1 MIRAFALLL
10 ALIAGLAT
18 APASAHFTPNSV
30 IELDFASDHVRAQIT
45 IPTNEIAFATG
56 RPVMSLPELARHLSA
71 TSPDGKVW
79 QVLPKAVRT
88 DTLQK
93 QTDLIATFDLVPPP
107 GADLRQLTLRY
118 NAVIDRVP
126 SHMVMVFARS
136 DFAGGILQSE
146 PQLIGALQQDRQAL
160 LIDRGTGSGWR
171 GFGAAIR
178 LGMHH
183 IAEGHDH
190 LLFLLTL
197 LLPAP
202 LLAAGR
208 RWNGY
213 GGLRSMARKL
223 ATIVT
228 AFTIGHSLTLIGGAF
243 LGWRLT
249 AQPVEIGIALSIL
262 VSAIHA
268 WRPIFAG
275 KEALV
280 AGGFGLI
287 HGLAFATIIGDFTIE
302 PLYRAQ
308 AILGFNVGIEIVQLA
323 VVAVMLPALVVLG
336 QSTAYPRI
344 RSAGALLSGIAA
356 TAWAIERILGKDNA
370 AARAID
376 AGLGYAIWP
385 LGLASLACL
394 AVIVLRQSRWAG
406 KYASSI

>member
-1 MIRAFALLL
+1 MTRALTLLFALVL
-10 ALIAGLAT
+10 AIFAS
-18 APASAHFTPNSV
+18 PAAAHFTPNSV
-30 IELDFASDHVRAQIT
+30 VELDFASDHVVAQIT

-56 RPVMSLPELARHLSA
+56 KPWMNLAELARHIRA
-71 TSPDGKVW
+71 TTPDGRPWRVE
-79 QVLPKAVRT
+79 PKSIRADV
-88 DTLQK
+88 LQK
-93 QTDLIATFDLVPPP
+93 QADLVAEIALIPPP
-107 GADLRQLTLRY
+107 GTNLRRLTLRY
-118 NAVIDRVP
+118 DALIDRLP
-126 SHMVMVFARS
+126 SHIVMIFARS

-146 PQLIGALQQDRQAL
+146 PQLIGALQQDRTSLA
-160 LIDRGTGSGWR
+160 IDRGAGSGWR
-171 GFGAAIR
+171 GFGAAVR

-202 LLAAGR
+202 LLAASR

-228 AFTIGHSLTLIGGAF
+228 AFTIGHSITLIGGAF
-243 LGWRLT
+243 FNWRLP
-249 AQPVEIGIALSIL
+249 AQPVEVGIALSIL
-262 VSAIHA
+262 ISAIHA
-268 WRPIFAG
+268 WRPVFAG
-275 KEALV
+275 REALV

-336 QSTAYPRI
+336 QSAAYPRI
-344 RSAGALLSGIAA
+344 RSTGALLSGIAA

-385 LGLASLACL
+385 LGLVSLACL
-394 AVIVLRQSRWAG
+394 AIIVFRQSRWAG
-406 KYASSI
+406 RYASST

>member
-1 MIRAFALLL
+1 MIRALCLLL
-10 ALIAGLAT
+10 ALLFAA
-18 APASAHFTPNSV
+18 APAQAHFTPNSV
-30 IELDFASDHVRAQIT
+30 IEIDFASDRLTAQIT

-56 RPVMSLPELARHLSA
+56 KPAMSLPELTRHLSA
-71 TSPDGKVW
+71 TSPDGKAWTVT
-79 QVLPKAVRT
+79 PKSIRF

-93 QTDLIATFDLVPPP
+93 QTDLIATIDLTPPP
-107 GADLRQLTLRY
+107 GADLRRLTFRY
-118 NAVIDRVP
+118 TAVIDRVP

-146 PQLIGALQQDRQAL
+146 PQLIGALQQDQQTL
-160 LIDRGTGSGWR
+160 SIDRGTGSGWR
-171 GFGAAIR
+171 GLGAAIR

-249 AQPVEIGIALSIL
+249 AQPVEIGIAISIL
-262 VSAIHA
+262 ISAIHA

-275 KEALV
+275 REAFV

-336 QSTAYPRI
+336 QSSAYPRI

-385 LGLASLACL
+385 LGLVSLACL
-394 AVIVLRQSRWAG
+394 AIILFRQSRWAG
-406 KYASSI
+406 RYASSI